1 MRGRGRERRTF
12 FILVL
17 ATKETDKI
25 HLDHFKGRD
34 CALVF
39 FVPWE
44 S

>member
-1 MRGRGRERRTF
+1 MRGRGRERTTF

-25 HLDHFKGRD
+25 HLGHFKGRD
-34 CALVF
+34 CVLF
-39 FVPWE
+39 SVPWE